1 MKRIIVLALTALM
14 VATASWARTAD
25 DIISELRDAKHAQYV
40 NVGKGILGLARIFG
54 PNIPGTNSGVTSVR
68 MLDLSDCKGNV
79 RDKFRKLV
87 RDLYND
93 GSYEEMMTSE
103 KDGYRSVVLS
113 RGDDKYID
121 EIVVVRSS
129 EGSDIIVVVKG
140 HISVDDV
147 NKVINH
153 TGNFPPIE

>member
-1 MKRIIVLALTALM
+1 MKRIIVSALTALM

-103 KDGYRSVVLS
+103 KDDNRAVLLM
-113 RGDDKYID
+113 RGDDQFVD
-121 EIVVVRSS
+121 EIVVVQTSESS
-129 EGSDIIVVVKG
+129 DVIVVVRG
-140 HISVDDV
+140 HISAEDVAKITNDDRYY
-147 NKVINH
+147 
-153 TGNFPPIE
+153 PIR

>member
-14 VATASWARTAD
+14 VAAASWARTAD

-68 MLDLSDCKGNV
+68 MLDLSDCKDNV

-103 KDGYRSVVLS
+103 KDDNRAVLLM
-113 RGDDKYID
+113 RGDDQFVD
-121 EIVVVRSS
+121 EIVVVQTSESS
-129 EGSDIIVVVKG
+129 DVIVVVRG
-140 HISVDDV
+140 HISAEDVAKITNDDRYY
-147 NKVINH
+147 
-153 TGNFPPIE
+153 PIR

>member
-25 DIISELRDAKHAQYV
+25 DIISEVRDAKHAQYV

-103 KDGYRSVVLS
+103 KDDNRAVLLM
-113 RGDDKYID
+113 RGDDQFVD
-121 EIVVVRSS
+121 EIVVVQTSESS
-129 EGSDIIVVVKG
+129 DVIVVVRG
-140 HISVDDV
+140 HISAEDVAKITNDDRYY
-147 NKVINH
+147 
-153 TGNFPPIE
+153 PIR

>member
-68 MLDLSDCKGNV
+68 MLDLSDCKGTV

-103 KDGYRSVVLS
+103 KDDNRAVLLM
-113 RGDDKYID
+113 RGDDQFVD
-121 EIVVVRSS
+121 EIVVVQTSESS
-129 EGSDIIVVVKG
+129 DVIVVVRG
-140 HISVDDV
+140 HISAEDVAKITNDDRYY
-147 NKVINH
+147 
-153 TGNFPPIE
+153 PIR

>member
-103 KDGYRSVVLS
+103 KDDNRAVLLM
-113 RGDDKYID
+113 RGDDQFVD
-121 EIVVVRSS
+121 EIVVVQTSESS
-129 EGSDIIVVVKG
+129 DVIVVVRG
-140 HISVDDV
+140 HISAEDVAKITNDDRYY
-147 NKVINH
+147 
-153 TGNFPPIE
+153 PIR